1 LMLVIDILIGCF
13 EEAVEQPGTSAK
25 E

>member
-1 LMLVIDILIGCF
+1 MLVIDILIGCF

>member
-13 EEAVEQPGTSAK
+13 EEAVEQPGTTGK